1 MKWITRERPKI
12 DRIACPWLIAR
23 FIDRDA
29 EFVFAPPSEVKRLAA
44 ETGAIPVVLGGPPG
58 SPQVLD
64 SFTLN
69 LSDAAV
75 PATRQPYHAGMGVA
89 QTNAARLGRLI
100 KRVERCARRSVAQL
114 VRTCRANG
122 RRIRGVGIVVG
133 SDIDPQRI
141 ANPHIRAHAS
151 EGRLFRTVIERA
163 AKRHALRTVTT
174 VERDMMPL
182 AAIALGQSEGA
193 LRRAVT
199 ELGGPASGP
208 WRAEQKMA
216 ALAAW
221 MILEGKRR

>member
-1 MKWITRERPKI
+1 M
-12 DRIACPWLIAR
+12 
-23 FIDRDA
+23 
-29 EFVFAPPSEVKRLAA
+29 
-44 ETGAIPVVLGGPPG
+44 
-58 SPQVLD
+58 
-64 SFTLN
+64 
-69 LSDAAV
+69 
-75 PATRQPYHAGMGVA
+75 
-89 QTNAARLGRLI
+89 
-100 KRVERCARRSVAQL
+100 AQL

>member
-1 MKWITRERPKI
+1 MNVAVGVR
-12 DRIACPWLIAR
+12 
-23 FIDRDA
+23 
-29 EFVFAPPSEVKRLAA
+29 VKSGWAA
-44 ETGAIPVVLGGPPG
+44 TVVLGGPPG

-89 QTNAARLGRLI
+89 QTNTARLGQLI
-100 KRVERCARRSVAQL
+100 KLVERCARRSVAQL

>member
-1 MKWITRERPKI
+1 MNVAVGVR
-12 DRIACPWLIAR
+12 
-23 FIDRDA
+23 
-29 EFVFAPPSEVKRLAA
+29 VKSGWAA
-44 ETGAIPVVLGGPPG
+44 TVVLGGPPG

-89 QTNAARLGRLI
+89 QTNTARLGQLI
-100 KRVERCARRSVAQL
+100 KLVERCARRSVAQL

-182 AAIALGQSEGA
+182 AAIALGQSEGV

>member
-1 MKWITRERPKI
+1 MNVALGVR
-12 DRIACPWLIAR
+12 
-23 FIDRDA
+23 
-29 EFVFAPPSEVKRLAA
+29 VKSGWAA
-44 ETGAIPVVLGGPPG
+44 AIVLGGPAR

-64 SFTLN
+64 SLPLA

-75 PATRQPYHAGMGVA
+75 PATRQPYHAGIGVA
-89 QTNAARLGRLI
+89 QTNSARLGRLI
-100 KRVERCARRSVAQL
+100 KLVERCARRSVAQL
-114 VRTCRANG
+114 VRACRANG

-141 ANPHIRAHAS
+141 GNPHIRAHAS

>member
-1 MKWITRERPKI
+1 MNVAVGVR
-12 DRIACPWLIAR
+12 
-23 FIDRDA
+23 
-29 EFVFAPPSEVKRLAA
+29 VKSGWAA
-44 ETGAIPVVLGGPPG
+44 AVVLGGPPG

-89 QTNAARLGRLI
+89 QTNTARLGRLI

>member
-1 MKWITRERPKI
+1 MNVAVGVR
-12 DRIACPWLIAR
+12 
-23 FIDRDA
+23 
-29 EFVFAPPSEVKRLAA
+29 VKSGWAA
-44 ETGAIPVVLGGPPG
+44 TVVLGGPPG

>member
-1 MKWITRERPKI
+1 MNVAVGVR
-12 DRIACPWLIAR
+12 
-23 FIDRDA
+23 
-29 EFVFAPPSEVKRLAA
+29 VKSGWAA
-44 ETGAIPVVLGGPPG
+44 TVVLGGPPG

-89 QTNAARLGRLI
+89 QTNTARLGRLI